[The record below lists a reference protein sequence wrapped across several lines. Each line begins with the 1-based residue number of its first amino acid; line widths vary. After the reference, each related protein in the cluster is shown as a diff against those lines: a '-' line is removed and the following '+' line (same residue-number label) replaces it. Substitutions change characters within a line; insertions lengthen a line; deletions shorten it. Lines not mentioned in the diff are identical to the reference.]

1 VLGCPYW
8 MAPEVV
14 THKEHGPKVDIWSL
28 GVMAIG
34 ICSSQF
40 LAILF
45 FLGFLTRL
53 DVEMIE
59 GEPPY
64 LDQNPRGSL
73 YLIAK
78 NGTSTIADFENLSS
92 PLRDYLVKT
101 LEVDAEK
108 RQDATQLL
116 RHPFFLTA
124 EPLLTLAPLIKAA
137 RSIARN
143 K

>member
-1 VLGCPYW
+1 
-8 MAPEVV
+8 
-14 THKEHGPKVDIWSL
+14 
-28 GVMAIG
+28 MAIG

>member
-1 VLGCPYW
+1 

-34 ICSSQF
+34 ICFSQF
-40 LAILF
+40 LAILW
-45 FLGFLTRL
+45 FLTRL
-53 DVEMIE
+53 YVEMIE

-64 LDQNPRGSL
+64 PDQNPRGSL
-73 YLIAK
+73 YLIVK
-78 NGTSTIADFENLSS
+78 NCTSTIADFENLSS

-108 RQDATQLL
+108 RPDATQLL

-124 EPLLTLAPLIKAA
+124 EPLLTLAPLVRAA
-137 RSIARN
+137 REIARKSAPGMQN
-143 K
+143 LM

>member
-1 VLGCPYW
+1 

-14 THKEHGPKVDIWSL
+14 TNKEHGPKVDIWSL
-28 GVMAIG
+28 GVMTIG
-34 ICSSQF
+34 NCSSRF
-40 LAILF
+40 LAVLVC
-45 FLGFLTRL
+45 FLVPDKTLYA
-53 DVEMIE
+53 EMIE

-73 YLIAK
+73 YVIAK

-108 RQDATQLL
+108 RPNATQLL

-124 EPLLTLAPLIKAA
+124 EPLLTLATLIKAA
-137 RSIARN
+137 REIARN
-143 K
+143 R

>member
-1 VLGCPYW
+1 MLGCPYW

>member
-1 VLGCPYW
+1 